1 MFVSVRASNG
11 VVRGLAKLIG
21 RVSDRVS
28 VEFFEAPTLPPRV
41 EEVDPTLVDP
51 ITLPE
56 QTRLYYFNERLQAW
70 HIGRLIDD
78 HGDSQFVKFPNGQSA
93 MIPVS
98 EIFVRCGA
106 PIGDP
111 TPFLAAKITETP
123 RFADA
128 RSAFVRSVVTQRG
141 ASMGM
146 SALLPSAIE
155 LEAHQVEVVRRVLQD
170 PIQRYLL
177 ADEVGLGKTIEAGIL
192 IRQCFLD
199 GGPETRVV
207 VLAPAALVPQWRGE
221 LATKFFLGERLDSS
235 LHVLSLDQEQ
245 QVVRHLANATMLVI
259 DEAHHLRREGEGSR
273 GTLFDHVAAAAAPLD
288 RVLLLSATPALH
300 NTRGF
305 LEMLHLLDPQTY
317 RLDDEPALRA
327 RIESRQALA
336 EIVASLTP
344 DNALYL
350 DHSLDQLVDLF
361 PHDALLQGQVSVVRA
376 LSDAMADEDDPD
388 FVEALGRVRAHLSEL
403 YRLHRRI
410 LRHRRRSIGG
420 LTPDRSGAEV
430 IDYVSPETADLM
442 ADFDAWR
449 VEDLAPDRGGAMEL
463 AAYAALFRERLGQHF
478 KNALQPA
485 SRSCVGDRGDS
496 VAARLGGPE
505 AFGARL
511 AALAEALRPR
521 LGARRQFV
529 VFCSDPFS
537 ADHLAHG
544 LADALSV
551 RVDRHDPAD
560 SGWEAFRTDPS
571 RPILICDRRAEEGLN
586 LQGGHKTI
594 VHWDLPLDPNRI
606 EQRLGRADRYGSGE
620 QVGSLLLRCAGD
632 PYEAAWIDYLGTG
645 LQVFSRSIAS
655 LQYLIDDT
663 LRDLGPAL
671 LEGGAEAFVD
681 LTLASAGPDGLID
694 REIRNLDQQD
704 ALDALGTPPSALVDA
719 LSDIDEDWRSLERD
733 AAAWIETT
741 LMFRRT
747 RERTENEGPEAPF
760 RYEYVTQQP
769 HTLVPL
775 DAFFTHC
782 RDAIDVRPAPQ
793 RSRVV
798 RTYPQAYRRRTV
810 LSRQARDLQTRLLR
824 YGDPLLSGIFDLAQA
839 DDRGRSTAMWRYV
852 PTHRS
857 ETVAEVFFR
866 FDFVVEADIDAALQ
880 VLHAAGRWT
889 PAAAAAVAR
898 RGDMALA
905 PSFHTLWLDV
915 ELCEVVQADR
925 LAMLAA
931 PYRHEAVDG
940 AGRDYN
946 LNPLRWR
953 NLARL
958 ELPALADWGELCRA
972 ARRNAEEGLRRRPV
986 LTKDLDAAARVTAAA
1001 DYGRLAQLRTRAVR
1015 TGEAAESTE
1024 VTVETALS
1032 EALLAG
1038 VRQPV
1043 IRLDGILAVFLS
1055 GDLRALPIVDARA

>member
-1 MFVSVRASNG
+1 MFVSVRSSNG
-11 VVRGLAKLIG
+11 VARGLAKLIG
-21 RVSDRVS
+21 IVGDCVS
-28 VEFFEAPTLPPRV
+28 VEFFDAPTLPPRV
-41 EEVDPTLVDP
+41 ETVSLTLVDQV
-51 ITLPE
+51 TLPE
-56 QTRLYYFNERLQAW
+56 QTRLYHFDERLQGW
-70 HIGRLIDD
+70 RIGRVMDD
-78 HGDSQFVKFPNGQSA
+78 HGDAQFVKFPNGQSTILPA
-93 MIPVS
+93 ADV
-98 EIFVRCGA
+98 FVRCGA
-106 PIGDP
+106 PVADP
-111 TPFLAAKITETP
+111 TPFLAATITETP

-128 RSAFVRSVVTQRG
+128 RSAFVRSVVAQRG

-146 SALLPSAIE
+146 SALLSSAIE

-199 GGPETRVV
+199 GGAETDVV
-207 VLAPAALVPQWRGE
+207 VLAPAALAPQWRAE

-235 LHVLSLDQEQ
+235 LHVLSFDQEQ
-245 QVVRHLANATMLVI
+245 QVLRHLPNATMLVI
-259 DEAHHLRREGEGSR
+259 DEAHHLRREGGR
-273 GTLFDHVAAAAAPLD
+273 AILFDHVAAAAARLD

-317 RLDDEPALRA
+317 GLDDEPALRA
-327 RIESRQALA
+327 RIERRQALA

-361 PHDALLQGQVSVVRA
+361 PHDALLQGQISTLRA
-376 LSDAMADEDDPD
+376 LSDSIPDEDDPD
-388 FVEALGRVRAHLSEL
+388 FVEALARVRAHLSEL

-410 LRHRRRSIGG
+410 LRHRRRSVGG
-420 LTPDRSGAEV
+420 LTPDRAGAEV
-430 IDYVSPETADLM
+430 FDYVSAETADLM
-442 ADFDAWR
+442 VDIDAWR
-449 VEDLAPDRGGAMEL
+449 VEDLAPNGDGAMEL
-463 AAYAALFRERLGQHF
+463 AVRAALFRERLGRHSEQ
-478 KNALQPA
+478 ALQPA
-485 SRSCVGDRGDS
+485 SRSFGADRGDRLA
-496 VAARLGGPE
+496 VRLGGVEAFRARLG
-505 AFGARL
+505 
-511 AALAEALRPR
+511 ALTDALRPR
-521 LGARRQFV
+521 LGARRQFI
-529 VFCSDPFS
+529 VFCSDPAS
-537 ADHLAHG
+537 ADHLTHG
-544 LADALSV
+544 LAEALSV
-551 RVDRHDPAD
+551 PVDRHDPAESAWKAFATD
-560 SGWEAFRTDPS
+560 SN

-632 PYEAAWIDYLGTG
+632 PYEASWIDYLNVG

-681 LTLASAGPDGLID
+681 LTQASAGPDGLIN

-704 ALDALGTPPSALVDA
+704 ALDALGTPPSAFVDA
-719 LSDIDEDWRSLERD
+719 LSDIDDDWHGLERD
-733 AAAWIETT
+733 AAAWLETT
-741 LMFRRT
+741 LMLRRI
-747 RERTENEGPEAPF
+747 RERTENEGPETPF
-760 RYEYVTQQP
+760 RYEYVTQQS

-775 DAFFTHC
+775 DAFFAHC
-782 RDAIDVRPAPQ
+782 RDAIDLRPAPQ
-793 RSRVV
+793 RARAV

-810 LSRQARDLQTRLLR
+810 LSRRGRDLQTRLLR
-824 YGDPLLSGIFDLAQA
+824 YGDPLLSGIYDLAQA
-839 DDRGRSTAMWRYV
+839 DDRGRSTAMWRFL
-852 PTHRS
+852 PTHRA

-866 FDFVVEADIDAALQ
+866 FDFVVDADIEAALQ
-880 VLHAAGRWT
+880 VLRAAGRLT
-889 PAAAAAVAR
+889 PAAAAAIR
-898 RGDMALA
+898 RRSDMALA
-905 PSFHTLWLDV
+905 PSFHTLWLDA

-931 PYRHEAVDG
+931 PYRHKAMDG

-946 LNPLRWR
+946 LNPQRWR
-953 NLARL
+953 NLTRL
-958 ELPALADWGELCRA
+958 ELPALAEWGELCRA
-972 ARRNAEEGLRRRPV
+972 ARRHAEEELRRRPA
-986 LTKDLDAAARVTAAA
+986 LTKDLDAAARATAAV
-1001 DYGRLAQLRTRAVR
+1001 DYGRLAQMRIRAER
-1015 TGEAAESTE
+1015 IGEGAENAE
-1024 VTVETALS
+1024 FEVETTLS

-1043 IRLDGILAVFLS
+1043 VRLDGILAVFLS
-1055 GDLRALPIVDARA
+1055 GDLRALPIVDAHA